1 MKFGGILGEFS
12 IISSAFNFAI
22 VTFPN
27 DELSEVKLT
36 EEKKGIGMWKR
47 YIQIISNFDS
57 ALQWQLFIPSN
68 REDYIGSHHSYH
80 SLPIS
85 SAPGSSGFRNFLEKR
100 NDVHLLGTI
109 CIQKRLPN
117 EGNISTDPKRRRIES
132 EMLQETTISMHC
144 QQLSSVNLNPTKE
157 VDHSKSCTV
166 VRGKKR
172 DRNLFESADDD

>member
-85 SAPGSSGFRNFLEKR
+85 SAPGSSG
-100 NDVHLLGTI
+100 
-109 CIQKRLPN
+109 IQKRLPN

>member
-1 MKFGGILGEFS
+1 MFSSFYSFVILQIYLNILGTSCS
-12 IISSAFNFAI
+12 I
-22 VTFPN
+22 
-27 DELSEVKLT
+27 LSWST
-36 EEKKGIGMWKR
+36 SFRRGIDHCAAKR
-47 YIQIISNFDS
+47 YT
-57 ALQWQLFIPSN
+57 
-68 REDYIGSHHSYH
+68 EDYIGSHHSYH